1 MQSKK
6 TFTIPVIGGS
16 SLLVIFAV
24 LCLTIFTLLAL
35 SNAQANARLTEA
47 SVEAVSAY
55 YEADLQAEILFA
67 QLRQGLLPEEV
78 EVTDNIYTYSCT
90 ISDTQTLMVTLE
102 KTGNSWNVLQ
112 WQMIHTSKESP

>member
-47 SVEAVSAY
+47 SVQAVSAY